1 MRLDIYVH
9 FEEQQTN
16 VKLDQILTII
26 KNIQAKEVIE
36 MGAIDDLKVATDD
49 LVVKV
54 AAIKT
59 VGESAIAAI
68 QGISAQNAALAQ
80 QLADAI
86 AAAGVTDPAILEAA
100 AAVAAQSTVLNDSA
114 AAIAA
119 AIPANT

>member
-1 MRLDIYVH
+1 
-9 FEEQQTN
+9 
-16 VKLDQILTII
+16 
-26 KNIQAKEVIE
+26 
-36 MGAIDDLKVATDD
+36 MGVIDDLQVNVND

-68 QGISAQNAALAQ
+68 QGIALQNAALAQ

-86 AAAGVTDPAILEAA
+86 AAGNPDAIKAA
-100 AAVAAQSTVLNDSA
+100 SDAIAAQTTVLNDSA
-114 AAIAA
+114 ATIAA